1 MAVVGVGGWIGSSAK
16 AEAGNEWMSGAMR
29 TLGVPVPGW
38 MSQLAGK
45 SKEVQYSIGANHN
58 YNKDTLINYLRSL
71 GSTAVVV
78 TITGD
83 LVSHSSTV
91 PCLEFPSNLP
101 NSYITLIIN
110 PGVTVYGRG
119 GNGGSNSP
127 GGAGGNVGAAGGRC
141 NTHGNGTEYNG
152 GAAGKAVTGNAPRW
166 DAVGAIYG
174 SRV

>member
-16 AEAGNEWMSGAMR
+16 AETGNDWMSGAMR
-29 TLGVPVPGW
+29 TLGVSVPGW

-45 SKEVQYSIGANHN
+45 SKEAHYSIGANHS
-58 YNKDTLINYLRSL
+58 YNKDTLVNYLRSL

-83 LVSHSSTV
+83 LVSHSSAV

-110 PGVTVYGRG
+110 PGV
-119 GNGGSNSP
+119 
-127 GGAGGNVGAAGGRC
+127 
-141 NTHGNGTEYNG
+141 
-152 GAAGKAVTGNAPRW
+152 
-166 DAVGAIYG
+166 
-174 SRV
+174 

>member
-16 AEAGNEWMSGAMR
+16 AETGKDWMSAAMG

-58 YNKDTLINYLRSL
+58 YNKDTLINYLRSI
-71 GSTAVVV
+71 GSTAAVV

-83 LVSHSSTV
+83 LVSYSSAV
-91 PCLEFPSNLP
+91 ACLEFPSDLQ

-110 PGVTVYGRG
+110 SGVTVYGRG
-119 GNGGSNSP
+119 GNGGSNS
-127 GGAGGNVGAAGGRC
+127 AGSA
-141 NTHGNGTEYNG
+141 G
-152 GAAGKAVTGNAPRW
+152 GAAIQNGIGSRLRITNR
-166 DAVGAIYG
+166 GAIAGGGGGGGGGSYG
-174 SRV
+174 GGSSGGGGSSRNW